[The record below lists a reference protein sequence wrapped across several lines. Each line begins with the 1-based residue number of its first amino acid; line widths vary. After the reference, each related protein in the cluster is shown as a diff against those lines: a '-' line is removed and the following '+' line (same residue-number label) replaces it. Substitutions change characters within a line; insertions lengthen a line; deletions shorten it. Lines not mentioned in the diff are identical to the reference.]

1 MKKLKYLILTILI
14 SFCLLPISVFAAGN
28 ISVSTTNLNITK
40 GGSSSFRI
48 TLNNAAGRINI
59 SSSNSSVASVSSS
72 SMFLDMQS
80 GTITVNANSSGNATI
95 RVYAAD
101 VTTYDDEDLTGKT
114 YTINVNV
121 AEPSNNNNNNNSS
134 NNSNTNNN
142 SNNSN
147 NGSSNINKNN
157 NNKKNNDNKVNNN
170 LSTNNNIKEL
180 SVDGYNLVKVDN
192 NNYTL
197 TVSNNV
203 TNINV
208 KAILE
213 DEKSNVTGTGVH
225 EINVG
230 ENNIELVVTAESG
243 AQNKINIKVTRKDGY
258 YLEDL
263 EEVLKDSKI
272 KDINIIINSDAKL
285 SSNDLNKIKKS
296 KKIVKLNYYDDNKK
310 LIYSFIIDGSKIKS
324 ANDVLTTISYT
335 SKYANEISKL
345 SNYADGLNISLSHDG
360 KLPSGTKIRLY
371 VGDKYAD
378 NSKLNL
384 YYYNTSTKKL
394 ELVQK
399 EIIVTD
405 GYIEFNAEKGSEYF
419 LTMSNIIL
427 SNAKEG
433 NGFNVLYIVPI
444 VVFVIIAGILIFLL
458 IKKNKKEEKNES
470 DKDISHDSENI
481 ETIGNDFDTN
491 VIKENEV
498 NQDAEVK
505 EEIDKIMTEYEEK
518 IENIEADEKI
528 D

>member
-1 MKKLKYLILTILI
+1 MRKLKYLIITLLI
-14 SFCLLPISVFAAGN
+14 SFCLLPISIFAAGS

-80 GTITVNANSSGNATI
+80 GTVTVNANNVGNATI

-101 VTTYDDEDLTGKT
+101 VTTYDDEDLTGRS

-121 AEPSNNNNNNNSS
+121 TEPSNNNNNNG
-134 NNSNTNNN
+134 NNSDTNNN
-142 SNNSN
+142 NVGNGN
-147 NGSSNINKNN
+147 NGGNNVNKNN
-157 NNKKNNDNKVNNN
+157 NKNNKKEPVKN
-170 LSTNNNIKEL
+170 LSTNNSIKEL
-180 SVDGYNLVKVDN
+180 SVDGYDLVKIDN

-213 DEKSNVTGTGVH
+213 DEKSNITGTGFH

-230 ENNIELVVTAESG
+230 ENNIEIVVTSESG

-263 EEVLKDSKI
+263 DDVLNDTKI
-272 KDINIIINSDAKL
+272 KDINIIISSDAKL
-285 SSNDLNKIKKS
+285 TSDDLNKIKKS

-324 ANDVLTTISYT
+324 VNDVLTTISYT
-335 SKYANEISKL
+335 SKYVNEISKL
-345 SNYADGLNISLSHDG
+345 SNYADGLNISLSHNG
-360 KLPSGTKIRLY
+360 KLPTGTKIKLY

-378 NSKLNL
+378 SSKLNL

-405 GYIEFNAEKGSEYF
+405 GYIEFNTEKGSEYF

-433 NGFNVLYIVPI
+433 NGFNVLYITTVA
-444 VVFVIIAGILIFLL
+444 VFVIIAGILIFLL

-498 NQDAEVK
+498 NQDTEVK